1 MNFFHISK
9 PLMDVLT
16 VLAIALTLISSGS
29 LISELT
35 LTNNLIM
42 LALLV
47 ICYAYFVFRII
58 YLKKRGFDL
67 VAEMNKPY
75 EPWEEMERSLAIQGT
90 TK

>member
-1 MNFFHISK
+1 MTALAI
-9 PLMDVLT
+9 VLT
-16 VLAIALTLISSGS
+16 LLANVS

-47 ICYAYFVFRII
+47 ICYAYFALRII
-58 YLKKRGFDL
+58 YLKKCGFDL
-67 VAEMNKPY
+67 VAEMKKPY
-75 EPWEEMERSLAIQGT
+75 EPWEEMESSLAVQGT